1 MIMKK
6 RFQDEL
12 KSLDE
17 IYEDEFDDRIEQSA
31 IYKEVF
37 FPCIKKTIVGI
48 VLTPVCDIY
57 QDKADFIRMA
67 GFIPAEL
74 IFEKWLQKKY
84 AYTDEQIAG
93 ITPLKNK
100 KKVSNTHTSFVNDL
114 LKQREIRYHFISS
127 CRDEFPHS
135 FVDFQLVES
144 LPLSDVNKSNKVAVM
159 KSPWK
164 QSVLARYAAYCG
176 RVGTKEYSTSLTD
189 LIMNRISR
197 LTWPQ

>member
-1 MIMKK
+1 M
-6 RFQDEL
+6 
-12 KSLDE
+12 
-17 IYEDEFDDRIEQSA
+17 
-31 IYKEVF
+31 F
-37 FPCIKKTIVGI
+37 FPRIKKTIVGI

-84 AYTDEQIAG
+84 AYTGEQIAG